1 MNKIK
6 RLCGECKHF
15 LPDAKRTLTRY
26 SNLPVLL
33 GGCEVKEG
41 RFERCGFNHNCPDFV
56 YDRKRAEST
65 GWAPTKESEKSTLWT
80 TAPTKVQCLESGE
93 VFPSIMLAAKS
104 VNRTSSTLRRAL
116 YHTKNPGGI
125 VRCGGLHFRL
135 YNEEEK

>member
-6 RLCGECKHF
+6 RMCGECKHF
-15 LPDAKRTLTRY
+15 LPDAKRTQILGCDI
-26 SNLPVLL
+26 PVLL

-65 GWAPTKESEKSTLWT
+65 SWAGSTSSTTLWGT
-80 TAPTKVQCLESGE
+80 KPRKVQCLESGE
-93 VFPSIMLAAKS
+93 VFPSILLAAKS
-104 VNRTSSTLRRAL
+104 VNRTSSTLRGAL